1 MGSRVAQYW
10 GEKVWSPRELCAIDD
25 FNAEGFTGVW
35 CAGEDNGLR
44 DECVLGRS
52 QEEDGR
58 V

>member
-44 DECVLGRS
+44 DECVLGHS
-52 QEEDGR
+52 
-58 V
+58 